1 MEDYNNIIEGILYL
15 KGDEGID
22 IKELSLILEISKK
35 EAVEAMDHFI
45 EAYSKRG
52 FDGLQVVDFG
62 GKYKLATNPQYFPYY
77 QKMVEQSKT
86 TLSQAALETLAIIA
100 YNQPITR
107 AKVEDIRG
115 VGCDGMIRKLIA
127 KALIKEVGREESPGL
142 PILYG
147 VTNEFMDAFS
157 LASLD
162 ELPELGDIV
171 ETESDEDLAHC
182 MELIIRMTPEQRM
195 EMGKKG
201 REKMQKEFSMDIVLK
216 HYEEVIGS

>member
-52 FDGLQVVDFG
+52 FG

-77 QKMVEQSKT
+77 QKMVEQSKA

-147 VTNEFMDAFS
+147 VTDEFMDAFS

-162 ELPELGDIV
+162 ELPELGDVV
-171 ETESDEDLAHC
+171 ETESDEDIFKTKYQERDL
-182 MELIIRMTPEQRM
+182 
-195 EMGKKG
+195 
-201 REKMQKEFSMDIVLK
+201 
-216 HYEEVIGS
+216 

>member
-35 EAVEAMDHFI
+35 EAVEA
-45 EAYSKRG
+45 
-52 FDGLQVVDFG
+52 
-62 GKYKLATNPQYFPYY
+62 ATNPQYFPYY
-77 QKMVEQSKT
+77 QKMVEQSKA

-147 VTNEFMDAFS
+147 VTDEFMDAFS

-162 ELPELGDIV
+162 ELPELGDVV
-171 ETESDEDLAHC
+171 ETESDEDIFKTKYQERDL
-182 MELIIRMTPEQRM
+182 
-195 EMGKKG
+195 
-201 REKMQKEFSMDIVLK
+201 
-216 HYEEVIGS
+216 